1 MDRKAE
7 ILTILPVNKGVE
19 IIFGDKLEVSIDCF
33 QCQRK
38 RRTVIFKV
46 GDKLGVCTPTNHS
59 FNGQITENSFQHS
72 GNTFSARYEITY
84 EYEEFTDK
92 KYPDDM
98 NYYGLSK
105 GIPTW
110 ARVNFLVKCPKCNRT
125 RESSTQNNIVRPF
138 SQYCDCGF
146 ILYSESIEM
155 PKLQWQET

>member
-1 MDRKAE
+1 MNSKAE
-7 ILTILPVNKGVE
+7 ILTTLTVNKGVE
-19 IIFGDKLEVSIDCF
+19 ITFSNKLEVSLDCF

-46 GDKLGVCTPTNHS
+46 GDKLAVCTPTNHA

-72 GNTFSARYEITY
+72 DNTFFARYEIAY

-92 KYPDDM
+92 KYPNNM

-105 GIPTW
+105 GLPTW
-110 ARVNFLVKCPKCNRT
+110 ARVNFLAKCPQCKRT
-125 RESSTQNNIVRPF
+125 KEASTQNNIVRPF
-138 SQYCDCGF
+138 SESCDCGF